1 MKKIFRHIITVCMT
15 ALMTIS
21 FTSCEDEMIA
31 DTLQGTWEGN
41 MYVTHAWNNRVYQS
55 VYSEIEFLLDPFRYT
70 SGSGYWVDYYSNA
83 PWDYIANHI
92 DWHVDNEVITVYF
105 REEGSR
111 LYIRNYH
118 LDNNRFAGEIYDG
131 DNYVKFSL
139 LHTSSP
145 NWDTYYWGTDYWYDD
160 WWTKRTMMDFGEDT
174 DSLTQSPSSSRVAP
188 APAAPHT
195 LEKPVRGIAA
205 R

>member
-83 PWDYIANHI
+83 PWDYVANHI
-92 DWHVDNEVITVYF
+92 DWTVRNGVIYVHFVEENSDIQIHDYSLSGSYFTGRIYMGSKFVDL
-105 REEGSR
+105 R
-111 LYIRNYH
+111 LR
-118 LDNNRFAGEIYDG
+118 
-131 DNYVKFSL
+131 
-139 LHTSSP
+139 HT
-145 NWDTYYWGTDYWYDD
+145 
-160 WWTKRTMMDFGEDT
+160 
-174 DSLTQSPSSSRVAP
+174 
-188 APAAPHT
+188 
-195 LEKPVRGIAA
+195 
-205 R
+205 